1 LNRIGGKGSGRIQDT
16 SNVNLVSPECPL
28 SLGHHR
34 ARCVAV
40 LDHWMKLVALILKT
54 NLPTL
59 PSLGRASADL
69 FLSAF
74 STSSCTEHKRGHKA
88 LAIISSWAGEVSC
101 ACPGLELKLLIP
113 YSLQRVKGAKKPCG
127 AEPPEHFFSSD
138 PPCAEVEP
146 WRGGGKRPHI
156 TRTERI
162 YSYLTAKLSV
172 SQQVRGSGEYPG
184 GG

>member
-16 SNVNLVSPECPL
+16 SNVNLVGLECPI
-28 SLGHHR
+28 SL
-34 ARCVAV
+34 ATIALVAS
-40 LDHWMKLVALILKT
+40 LCWMKLVALILKT
-54 NLPTL
+54 ILPTL

-113 YSLQRVKGAKKPCG
+113 CSLQLVKGAKKPCG